1 MTITKPK
8 LILIIGIAI
17 AGVSLAYFNSD
28 DSEGNEGNEGSIE
41 DKVLPILFSI
51 AELL

>member
-1 MTITKPK
+1 MMNNNKEDNKTTCSYLRRYSSK
-8 LILIIGIAI
+8 
-17 AGVSLAYFNSD
+17 SD
-28 DSEGNEGNEGSIE
+28 DGEGCEGNEGSIE